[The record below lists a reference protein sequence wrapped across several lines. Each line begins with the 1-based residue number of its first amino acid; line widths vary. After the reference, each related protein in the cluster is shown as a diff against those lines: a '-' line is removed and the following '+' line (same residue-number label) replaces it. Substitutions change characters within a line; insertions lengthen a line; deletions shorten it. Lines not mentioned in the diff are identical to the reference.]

1 MNIKEVSTKL
11 DIPADTLRYWERV
24 GVIPPVTRAT
34 SGYRD
39 YQPADLDW
47 CNFAKCMREAGVSI
61 EALIEYIDL
70 YQQGDST
77 TDTRKTLLEDQL
89 ATIQAKRDAV
99 QATYDKLAY
108 KIAHYGQHGLNPFAQ
123 VTSKVL

>member
-39 YQPADLDW
+39 YQPEDLNA

-61 EALIEYIDL
+61 ETLIEYIDL
-70 YQQGDST
+70 LQQGDDT
-77 TDTRKTLLEDQL
+77 TETRKALLQEQL
-89 ATIQAKRDAV
+89 KTIAAKRDAV
-99 QATYDKLAY
+99 QATYDKLQQ
-108 KIAHYGQHGLNPFAQ
+108 KIAHYGTHTVTPFAY
-123 VTSKVL
+123 KEEK